1 MRSEHDDPNAA
12 SHTAQCPVG
21 LYFFS
26 ACDEEMPAAA
36 GYEVLIEAAKAA
48 DQGGLDFVWVPE
60 RHFTPFGGAHPN
72 PAVLAAALA
81 VATRSI
87 RIRAGSVVLP
97 LHDPIRVA
105 EEWAVVDNLSGGR
118 VELSSAT
125 GWNPRDFVLAPKQY
139 VQRASLAKEHLRT
152 VQALWSG
159 ATVQRVGPS
168 GAVHE
173 IRTYPRPIQPRLPHW
188 VTAAGNPATFRY
200 AGETGAGLLTSYGL
214 FPPAQLA
221 SLISEYRRA
230 HAAHHTGPGRV
241 SVMVHT
247 AIGADGR
254 QTRQLAQEPL
264 RRYLEA
270 YANQQ
275 ETRTD
280 AETFRKSMDF
290 AVQRYLRGRSLIGD
304 RDEVEKMMRD
314 LYASGADEVACLVDF
329 GVPRTTVLETVN
341 HLTEI
346 KYRLMSERT
355 ADIGRYPSQGL
366 SDPDPPGTT
375 GHPLPATANSCPPPA
390 SSGRSAV

>member
-1 MRSEHDDPNAA
+1 MRSEHDDPNA
-12 SHTAQCPVG
+12 SSRTAQCPVG

-26 ACDEEMPAAA
+26 ACDEEMATAE
-36 GYEVLIEAAKAA
+36 GYEVLIEAAIAA

-72 PAVLAAALA
+72 PAVVAAALA

-125 GWNPRDFVLAPKQY
+125 GWNPRDFVLAPEQY
-139 VQRASLAKEHLRT
+139 AQRASLAKEHMRT
-152 VQALWSG
+152 VQELWSG
-159 ATVQRVGPS
+159 ATVRRVGPG

-173 IRTYPRPIQPRLPHW
+173 VRTYPRPIQPRLPHW

-221 SLISEYRRA
+221 SLISEYRRE
-230 HAAHHTGPGRV
+230 HAAHHTGSGRV
-241 SVMVHT
+241 SVMVHA
-247 AIGADGR
+247 AIGAHGP
-254 QTRQLAQEPL
+254 QTRQLAQAPL
-264 RRYLEA
+264 RRYLET

-275 ETRTD
+275 APRAD
-280 AETFRKSMDF
+280 AETSRKSMDF

-304 RDEVEKMMRD
+304 PDEAEKTMRD
-314 LYASGADEVACLVDF
+314 LYSSGADEIACLVDF
-329 GVPRTTVLETVN
+329 GVPRTTVLETVRQ
-341 HLTEI
+341 LTEI
-346 KYRLMSERT
+346 KARLMAEQ
-355 ADIGRYPSQGL
+355 AAGIGEGPSQGP
-366 SDPDPPGTT
+366 SR
-375 GHPLPATANSCPPPA
+375 NCPPPA
-390 SSGRSAV
+390 SSGRSPV